1 MTSYIINTVEDTR
14 RRTLN
19 QHSNAHW
26 TVASALLSRTA
37 LGGILSRV
45 IGLILALVGAV
56 LLFAGLVGAVFRI
69 VADANVLAAKT
80 G

>member
-1 MTSYIINTVEDTR
+1 VLIR
-14 RRTLN
+14 RLIVLYLVGTLLLP
-19 QHSNAHW
+19 
-26 TVASALLSRTA
+26 VGLSAFLSRTA

-45 IGLILALVGAV
+45 IGLVLALVGAV

-69 VADANVLAAKT
+69 VADANILAAKT